1 MLFDLTI
8 SRLAGINCSLDRLSL
23 GIDVCL
29 NVDLFALVAVL
40 DIEELQATT
49 RALCHSAERPA
60 SLTRTYGVANSR
72 LPVGYWLRPCR

>member
-8 SRLAGINCSLDRLSL
+8 SRLAGINRSLDRLSL

-40 DIEELQATT
+40 DIEELQTTT
-49 RALCHSAERPA
+49 RVLSYGAGYSAA
-60 SLTRTYGVANSR
+60 LTRT
-72 LPVGYWLRPCR
+72 